1 MRGMEREPGEG
12 RTSGNRPAGP
22 SGGSLRGR
30 GRVLEI
36 WNYRELIGRLVQR
49 ELGARYKRS
58 VLGWFWSMLNPAATL
73 AIYALVFGV
82 LLKFDPPRAGNGR
95 FDNFALYLFC
105 ALVMWNAFHGV
116 ITGAMNALLEL
127 GPLLG
132 KVYFPPETPAVAAL
146 ITVLFQAAIEV
157 SILMLILIGL
167 ANVSWTFLLWPV
179 LLVLLTVF
187 ALGIGLV
194 LSVWNVRYRDVG
206 YLTIIA
212 LQFLFYVTPIVYPLS
227 LVPERAMGLPAR
239 DIIRLNPLS
248 QFTEASRELLY
259 GLDWPGLLRLGLMA
273 LISLAVG
280 ATGWSMFKARTGDI
294 AEEL

>member
-1 MRGMEREPGEG
+1 MAETASRGG
-12 RTSGNRPAGP
+12 
-22 SGGSLRGR
+22 
-30 GRVLEI
+30 VLEI
-36 WNYRELIGRLVQR
+36 WGYRELIGRLVQR

-58 VLGWFWSMLNPAATL
+58 VLGWLWSMLNPAATL

-116 ITGAMNALLEL
+116 ITGAMSALLDL
-127 GPLLG
+127 GSLLG
-132 KVYFPPETPAVAAL
+132 KVYFPPEAPAVAAL
-146 ITVLFQAAIEV
+146 ITVLFQAAIEA

-167 ANVSWTFLLWPV
+167 ANVSWPFLLWPV
-179 LLVLLTVF
+179 PLVLLAVF

-206 YLTIIA
+206 YLATIA

-227 LVPERAMGLPAR
+227 LIPERALGLPVR

-259 GLDWPGLLRLGLMA
+259 GLDWPGVLRLGLMA

-280 ATGWSMFKARTGDI
+280 AGGWVMFKARTRDI

>member
-1 MRGMEREPGEG
+1 MTEMTSRGG
-12 RTSGNRPAGP
+12 
-22 SGGSLRGR
+22 
-30 GRVLEI
+30 VLEI
-36 WNYRELIGRLVQR
+36 WGYRELIGRLVQR

-58 VLGWFWSMLNPAATL
+58 ILGWLWSMLNPAATL

-105 ALVMWNAFHGV
+105 ALVMWNAFYGV
-116 ITGAMNALLEL
+116 ITGAMSALLDL
-127 GPLLG
+127 GSLLG
-132 KVYFPPETPAVAAL
+132 KVYFPPEAPAVAAL
-146 ITVLFQAAIEV
+146 VTVLFQAAIEG
-157 SILMLILIGL
+157 SILMLILICL
-167 ANVSWTFLLWPV
+167 VNVSWTFLLWPV
-179 LLVLLTVF
+179 LLLFFSIF

-206 YLTIIA
+206 YLSTIA

-227 LVPERAMGLPAR
+227 LIPERAMGLPAR

-248 QFTEASRELLY
+248 QFTESSRELLY

-280 ATGWSMFKARTGDI
+280 AGGWLMFKARTRDI

>member
-1 MRGMEREPGEG
+1 MRA
-12 RTSGNRPAGP
+12 TT
-22 SGGSLRGR
+22 GR
-30 GRVLEI
+30 GGVLEI
-36 WNYRELIGRLVQR
+36 WSYRELIGRLVQR
-49 ELGARYKRS
+49 ELGSRYKRS
-58 VLGWFWSMLNPAATL
+58 VLGWLWSMLNPAATL

-105 ALVMWNAFHGV
+105 ALVMWNAFYGI
-116 ITGAMNALLEL
+116 ITGAMTALLDL
-127 GPLLG
+127 GSLLG
-132 KVYFPPETPAVAAL
+132 KVYFPPEAPAVAAL
-146 ITVLFQAAIEV
+146 LTVLFQAAIEA
-157 SILMLILIGL
+157 SILMLIFICLV
-167 ANVSWTFLLWPV
+167 NVSWTFLLWPV
-179 LLVLLTVF
+179 LLVFLSIF
-187 ALGIGLV
+187 ALGIGLM

-206 YLTIIA
+206 YLSTIA

-227 LVPERAMGLPAR
+227 LIPERAMGLPVR

-259 GLDWPGLLRLGLMA
+259 GLDWPGVLRLGLMA

-280 ATGWSMFKARTGDI
+280 AGGWLMFKVRTRDI

>member
-1 MRGMEREPGEG
+1 MASNAGGMGRLGSIKWSWPALTNRGG
-12 RTSGNRPAGP
+12 
-22 SGGSLRGR
+22 
-30 GRVLEI
+30 VLEI
-36 WNYRELIGRLVQR
+36 WGYRELIGRLVQR
-49 ELGARYKRS
+49 ELGSRYKRS
-58 VLGWFWSMLNPAATL
+58 VLGWLWSMLNPAATL

-105 ALVMWNAFHGV
+105 ALVMWNAFYGV
-116 ITGAMNALLEL
+116 ITGAMSALLDL
-127 GPLLG
+127 GSLLG
-132 KVYFPPETPAVAAL
+132 KVYFPPEAPAVAAL
-146 ITVLFQAAIEV
+146 LTVLFQAAIEG
-157 SILMLILIGL
+157 SILMLILICL
-167 ANVSWTFLLWPV
+167 VNVSWTFLLWPV
-179 LLVLLTVF
+179 LLLFLAVF

-206 YLTIIA
+206 YLSTIV

-227 LVPERAMGLPAR
+227 LIPERAMGLPVR

-280 ATGWSMFKARTGDI
+280 AGGWLMFKVRTRDI

>member
-1 MRGMEREPGEG
+1 MRQM
-12 RTSGNRPAGP
+12 A
-22 SGGSLRGR
+22 GR
-30 GRVLEI
+30 GSVLEI
-36 WNYRELIGRLVQR
+36 WGYRELIGRLVQR
-49 ELGARYKRS
+49 ELASRYKRS
-58 VLGWFWSMLNPAATL
+58 LLGWLWSMLNPAATL

-105 ALVMWNAFHGV
+105 ALVMWNAFYGV
-116 ITGAMNALLEL
+116 ITGAMSALLDL
-127 GPLLG
+127 GSLLG
-132 KVYFPPETPAVAAL
+132 KVYFPPEAPAVAAL
-146 ITVLFQAAIEV
+146 VTVLFQAAIEA
-157 SILMLILIGL
+157 SILMLILVSL

-179 LLVLLTVF
+179 LVVLLAIF
-187 ALGIGLV
+187 ALGVGLV

-206 YLTIIA
+206 YLATIA

-227 LVPERAMGLPAR
+227 LIPERAMGLPVR

-273 LISLAVG
+273 VISLAVG
-280 ATGWSMFKARTGDI
+280 AGGWVMFKARTRDI

>member
-1 MRGMEREPGEG
+1 MTEMTSRGG
-12 RTSGNRPAGP
+12 
-22 SGGSLRGR
+22 
-30 GRVLEI
+30 VLEI
-36 WNYRELIGRLVQR
+36 WGYRELIGRLVQR

-58 VLGWFWSMLNPAATL
+58 ILGWLWSMLNPAATL

-105 ALVMWNAFHGV
+105 ALVMWNVFQGV
-116 ITGAMNALLEL
+116 ISGAMGALLDV
-127 GPLLG
+127 GSLLS
-132 KVYFPPETPAVAAL
+132 KVYFPPEAPAVANL
-146 ITVLFQAAIEV
+146 VTVVFQGVIEG
-157 SILMLILIGL
+157 SILMLILICL

-179 LLVLLTVF
+179 LLVFLAVF

-194 LSVWNVRYRDVG
+194 LSIWNVRYRDVG
-206 YLTIIA
+206 YLTSIA
-212 LQFLFYVTPIVYPLS
+212 LQLLFYATPIIYPLT
-227 LVPERAMGLPAR
+227 LIPEQAMDLPAR
-239 DIIRLNPLS
+239 DIIRLNPIA

-259 GLDWPGLLRLGLMA
+259 GLDWPGLIRLGFMA

-280 ATGWSMFKARTGDI
+280 AGGWVVFKARASDI

>member
-1 MRGMEREPGEG
+1 MAEMTSRGG
-12 RTSGNRPAGP
+12 A
-22 SGGSLRGR
+22 
-30 GRVLEI
+30 LEI
-36 WNYRELIGRLVQR
+36 WGYRELIGRLVQR

-58 VLGWFWSMLNPAATL
+58 VLGWLWSMLNPAATL

-82 LLKFDPPRAGNGR
+82 LLKFEPPRAGNGR

-105 ALVMWNAFHGV
+105 ALVMWNAFYGV
-116 ITGAMNALLEL
+116 ITGAMSALLDL
-127 GPLLG
+127 GSLLG
-132 KVYFPPETPAVAAL
+132 KVYFPPEAPAVAAL
-146 ITVLFQAAIEV
+146 FTALFQAAIEA
-157 SILMLILIGL
+157 SILMLILICL
-167 ANVSWTFLLWPV
+167 VNVSWTFLLWPV
-179 LLVLLTVF
+179 LLLFLSIF

-206 YLTIIA
+206 YLATIA

-227 LVPERAMGLPAR
+227 IIPERAMGLPAR

-259 GLDWPGLLRLGLMA
+259 GLDWPGVLRLGLMA

-280 ATGWSMFKARTGDI
+280 VGGWLMFKVRTRDI

>member
-1 MRGMEREPGEG
+1 MTEMTSRGG
-12 RTSGNRPAGP
+12 
-22 SGGSLRGR
+22 
-30 GRVLEI
+30 VLEI
-36 WNYRELIGRLVQR
+36 WGYRELIGRLVQR

-58 VLGWFWSMLNPAATL
+58 ILGWLWSMLNPAATL

-105 ALVMWNAFHGV
+105 ALVMWNAFYGV
-116 ITGAMNALLEL
+116 ITGSMSALLDL
-127 GPLLG
+127 GSLLG
-132 KVYFPPETPAVAAL
+132 KVYFPPEAPAVAAL
-146 ITVLFQAAIEV
+146 FTVLFQAVIEG
-157 SILMLILIGL
+157 SILMLILICL
-167 ANVSWTFLLWPV
+167 VNVSWTFLLWPV
-179 LLVLLTVF
+179 LLLFFSIF

-206 YLTIIA
+206 YLSTIA

-227 LVPERAMGLPAR
+227 LIPERAMGLPAR

-259 GLDWPGLLRLGLMA
+259 GLDWPGLLRLGLMG

-280 ATGWSMFKARTGDI
+280 AGGWLMFKVRTRDI

>member
-1 MRGMEREPGEG
+1 MTEMTSRGG
-12 RTSGNRPAGP
+12 
-22 SGGSLRGR
+22 
-30 GRVLEI
+30 VLEI
-36 WNYRELIGRLVQR
+36 WGYRELIGRLVQR

-58 VLGWFWSMLNPAATL
+58 ILGWLWSMLNPAATL

-105 ALVMWNAFHGV
+105 ALVMWNAFYGV
-116 ITGAMNALLEL
+116 ITGAMSALLDL
-127 GPLLG
+127 GSLLG
-132 KVYFPPETPAVAAL
+132 KVYFPPEAPVVAAL
-146 ITVLFQAAIEV
+146 VTVLFQAAIEG
-157 SILMLILIGL
+157 SILMLILICL
-167 ANVSWTFLLWPV
+167 VNVSWTFLLWPV
-179 LLVLLTVF
+179 LLLFFSIF

-206 YLTIIA
+206 YLSTIA

-227 LVPERAMGLPAR
+227 LIPERAMGLPAR

-280 ATGWSMFKARTGDI
+280 AGGWLMFKARTRDI

>member
-1 MRGMEREPGEG
+1 MRAMTDR
-12 RTSGNRPAGP
+12 
-22 SGGSLRGR
+22 GS
-30 GRVLEI
+30 VLEI
-36 WNYRELIGRLVQR
+36 WGYRELIGRLVQR
-49 ELGARYKRS
+49 ELGSRYKRS
-58 VLGWFWSMLNPAATL
+58 VLGWLWSMLNPAATL

-105 ALVMWNAFHGV
+105 ALVMWNAFYGV
-116 ITGAMNALLEL
+116 ITGAMSALLDL
-127 GPLLG
+127 GSLLG
-132 KVYFPPETPAVAAL
+132 KVYFPPEAPAVAAL
-146 ITVLFQAAIEV
+146 LTVLFQAAVEA
-157 SILMLILIGL
+157 SILMLILICL
-167 ANVSWTFLLWPV
+167 VNVSWTFLLWPV
-179 LLVLLTVF
+179 LLVLLTIF

-206 YLTIIA
+206 YLATIV

-227 LVPERAMGLPAR
+227 LIPERAMGLPVR

-273 LISLAVG
+273 VISLAMG
-280 ATGWSMFKARTGDI
+280 ATGWVMFKARTRDI

>member
-1 MRGMEREPGEG
+1 MTTSAIPSPIVAEMTSRGG
-12 RTSGNRPAGP
+12 A
-22 SGGSLRGR
+22 
-30 GRVLEI
+30 LEV
-36 WNYRELIGRLVQR
+36 WGYRELIGRLVQR

-58 VLGWFWSMLNPAATL
+58 VLGWLWSMLNPAATL

-105 ALVMWNAFHGV
+105 ALVMWNAFYGV
-116 ITGAMNALLEL
+116 ITGAMSALLDL
-127 GPLLG
+127 GSLLG
-132 KVYFPPETPAVAAL
+132 KVYFPPEAPAVAAL
-146 ITVLFQAAIEV
+146 ITVLFQATIEA
-157 SILMLILIGL
+157 SILMLILICL
-167 ANVSWTFLLWPV
+167 VNVSWTFLLWPV
-179 LLVLLTVF
+179 LLLFLSIF

-206 YLTIIA
+206 YLATIA

-227 LVPERAMGLPAR
+227 IIPERAIGLPAR

-259 GLDWPGLLRLGLMA
+259 GLDWPGVLRLGLMA

-280 ATGWSMFKARTGDI
+280 VGGWLMFKARTRDI

>member
-1 MRGMEREPGEG
+1 MRAMTDR
-12 RTSGNRPAGP
+12 
-22 SGGSLRGR
+22 GSA
-30 GRVLEI
+30 LEI
-36 WNYRELIGRLVQR
+36 WGYRELIGRLVQR

-58 VLGWFWSMLNPAATL
+58 VLGWLWSMLNPAATL

-105 ALVMWNAFHGV
+105 ALVMWNAFYGV
-116 ITGAMNALLEL
+116 ITGAMNALLDL
-127 GPLLG
+127 GSLLG
-132 KVYFPPETPAVAAL
+132 KVYFPPEAPAVAAL
-146 ITVLFQAAIEV
+146 LTVLFQAAIEA
-157 SILMLILIGL
+157 SILMLIFICLV
-167 ANVSWTFLLWPV
+167 NVSWTFLLWPV
-179 LLVLLTVF
+179 LLLLLSIF
-187 ALGIGLV
+187 ALGIGLM

-206 YLTIIA
+206 YLSTIA

-227 LVPERAMGLPAR
+227 LIPERAMGLPVR

-273 LISLAVG
+273 LMSLAVG
-280 ATGWSMFKARTGDI
+280 AAGWLMFKARTRDI

>member
-1 MRGMEREPGEG
+1 MAEI
-12 RTSGNRPAGP
+12 T
-22 SGGSLRGR
+22 GR
-30 GRVLEI
+30 GGVLEI
-36 WNYRELIGRLVQR
+36 WGYRELIGRLVQR

-58 VLGWFWSMLNPAATL
+58 VLGWLWSMLNPAATL

-105 ALVMWNAFHGV
+105 ALVMWNAFYGV
-116 ITGAMNALLEL
+116 ITGAMSALLDL
-127 GPLLG
+127 GSLLG
-132 KVYFPPETPAVAAL
+132 KVYFPPEAPAVAAL
-146 ITVLFQAAIEV
+146 FTVLFQAAIEA
-157 SILMLILIGL
+157 SILMLILICL
-167 ANVSWTFLLWPV
+167 VNVSWTFLLWPV
-179 LLVLLTVF
+179 LLLFLSVF
-187 ALGIGLV
+187 ALGIGLI

-206 YLTIIA
+206 YLATIA

-227 LVPERAMGLPAR
+227 IIPERAMGLPAR

-259 GLDWPGLLRLGLMA
+259 GLDWPGVLRLGLMA

-280 ATGWSMFKARTGDI
+280 MGGWLMFKVRTRDI

>member
-1 MRGMEREPGEG
+1 MWTWAALTKRGG
-12 RTSGNRPAGP
+12 
-22 SGGSLRGR
+22 
-30 GRVLEI
+30 VLEI
-36 WNYRELIGRLVQR
+36 WGYRELIGRLVQR
-49 ELGARYKRS
+49 ELGSRYKRS
-58 VLGWFWSMLNPAATL
+58 VLGWLWSMLNPAATL

-105 ALVMWNAFHGV
+105 ALVMWNAFYGV
-116 ITGAMNALLEL
+116 ITGAMSALLDL
-127 GPLLG
+127 GSLLG
-132 KVYFPPETPAVAAL
+132 KVYFPPEAPAVAAL
-146 ITVLFQAAIEV
+146 FTVLFQAAIEA
-157 SILMLILIGL
+157 SILMLILICL
-167 ANVSWTFLLWPV
+167 VNVSWTFLLWPV
-179 LLVLLTVF
+179 LLVFLSIF
-187 ALGIGLV
+187 ALGIGLM

-206 YLTIIA
+206 YLSTIA

-227 LVPERAMGLPAR
+227 LIPERAMGLPVR

-259 GLDWPGLLRLGLMA
+259 GLDWPGVLRLGLMA

-280 ATGWSMFKARTGDI
+280 AGGWLMFKVRTRDI

>member
-1 MRGMEREPGEG
+1 MRAVTER
-12 RTSGNRPAGP
+12 
-22 SGGSLRGR
+22 GGA
-30 GRVLEI
+30 LEI
-36 WNYRELIGRLVQR
+36 WGYQELIGRLVRR
-49 ELGARYKRS
+49 ELGSRYKRS
-58 VLGWFWSMLNPAATL
+58 VLGWLWSMLNPAATL

-105 ALVMWNAFHGV
+105 ALVMWNAFYGV
-116 ITGAMNALLEL
+116 ITGAMNALLDL
-127 GPLLG
+127 GSLLG
-132 KVYFPPETPAVAAL
+132 KVYFPPEAPAVAAL
-146 ITVLFQAAIEV
+146 LTVLFQAAIEA
-157 SILMLILIGL
+157 SILMLIFICLV
-167 ANVSWTFLLWPV
+167 NVSWTFLLWPV
-179 LLVLLTVF
+179 LLLLLSIF
-187 ALGIGLV
+187 ALGIGLM

-206 YLTIIA
+206 YLSTIA

-227 LVPERAMGLPAR
+227 LIPERAMGLPVR

-259 GLDWPGLLRLGLMA
+259 GLDWPGLLRMGLMA

-280 ATGWSMFKARTGDI
+280 AAGWLMFKARTRDI

>member
-1 MRGMEREPGEG
+1 MI
-12 RTSGNRPAGP
+12 T
-22 SGGSLRGR
+22 GSGR
-30 GRVLEI
+30 GAMLEI
-36 WNYRELIGRLVQR
+36 WGYRELVGRLVQR

-58 VLGWFWSMLNPAATL
+58 VLGWLWSMLNPAATL

-105 ALVMWNAFHGV
+105 ALVMWNAFYGV
-116 ITGAMNALLEL
+116 ITGAMGALLDL
-127 GPLLG
+127 GSLMG
-132 KVYFPPETPAVAAL
+132 KVYFPPEAPAVAAL
-146 ITVLFQAAIEV
+146 CTVLFQAAIEG
-157 SILMLILIGL
+157 SILMLILICL
-167 ANVSWTFLLWPV
+167 ANVSLTFLLWPV
-179 LLVLLTVF
+179 LLVFLAIF

-206 YLTIIA
+206 YLSTIA

-227 LVPERAMGLPAR
+227 LIPERAMGLPVR

-273 LISLAVG
+273 LISLGVG
-280 ATGWSMFKARTGDI
+280 AAGWMIFKARTRDI

>member
-1 MRGMEREPGEG
+1 MRQM
-12 RTSGNRPAGP
+12 A
-22 SGGSLRGR
+22 GR
-30 GRVLEI
+30 GSVLEI
-36 WNYRELIGRLVQR
+36 WGYRELIGRLVQR
-49 ELGARYKRS
+49 ELASRYKRS
-58 VLGWFWSMLNPAATL
+58 LLGWLWSMLNPAATL

-105 ALVMWNAFHGV
+105 ALVMWNAFYGV
-116 ITGAMNALLEL
+116 ITGAMSALLDL
-127 GPLLG
+127 GSLLG
-132 KVYFPPETPAVAAL
+132 KVYFPPEAPAVAAL
-146 ITVLFQAAIEV
+146 VTVLFQAAIEA
-157 SILMLILIGL
+157 SILMLILVSL

-179 LLVLLTVF
+179 LVVLLAIF
-187 ALGIGLV
+187 ALGVGLV

-206 YLTIIA
+206 YLATIA

-227 LVPERAMGLPAR
+227 LIPERAMGLPVR

-259 GLDWPGLLRLGLMA
+259 GLDWPGLLRLALMA
-273 LISLAVG
+273 VISLAVG
-280 ATGWSMFKARTGDI
+280 AGGWVMFKARTRDI

>member
-1 MRGMEREPGEG
+1 MRALTDR
-12 RTSGNRPAGP
+12 
-22 SGGSLRGR
+22 GS
-30 GRVLEI
+30 VLEI
-36 WNYRELIGRLVQR
+36 WGYRELIGRLVQR
-49 ELGARYKRS
+49 ELGSRYKRS
-58 VLGWFWSMLNPAATL
+58 VLGWLWSMLNPAATL

-105 ALVMWNAFHGV
+105 ALVMWNAFYGV
-116 ITGAMNALLEL
+116 ITGAMSALLDL
-127 GPLLG
+127 GSLLG
-132 KVYFPPETPAVAAL
+132 KVYFPPEAPAVAAL
-146 ITVLFQAAIEV
+146 VTVLFQAAIEA
-157 SILMLILIGL
+157 SILMLILICL
-167 ANVSWTFLLWPV
+167 VNVSWTFLLWPL

-206 YLTIIA
+206 YLATIA

-227 LVPERAMGLPAR
+227 LIPERAMGMPVR

-273 LISLAVG
+273 VISLAVG
-280 ATGWSMFKARTGDI
+280 ATGWVMFKGRTRDI

>member
-1 MRGMEREPGEG
+1 MKGSAGGMGRLGSKRWAWAALTKRGG
-12 RTSGNRPAGP
+12 
-22 SGGSLRGR
+22 
-30 GRVLEI
+30 VLEI
-36 WNYRELIGRLVQR
+36 WGYRELIGRLVQR
-49 ELGARYKRS
+49 ELGSRYKRS
-58 VLGWFWSMLNPAATL
+58 VLGWLWSMLNPAATL

-105 ALVMWNAFHGV
+105 ALVMWNAFYGV
-116 ITGAMNALLEL
+116 ITGAMSALLDL
-127 GPLLG
+127 GSLLG
-132 KVYFPPETPAVAAL
+132 KVYFPPEAPAVAAL
-146 ITVLFQAAIEV
+146 FTVLFQAAIEA
-157 SILMLILIGL
+157 SILMLILICL
-167 ANVSWTFLLWPV
+167 VNVSWTFLLWPV
-179 LLVLLTVF
+179 LLVFLSIF
-187 ALGIGLV
+187 ALGIGLM

-206 YLTIIA
+206 YLSTIA

-227 LVPERAMGLPAR
+227 LIPERAMGLPVR

-259 GLDWPGLLRLGLMA
+259 GLDWPGVLRLGLMA

-280 ATGWSMFKARTGDI
+280 AGGWLMFKVRTRDI

>member
-1 MRGMEREPGEG
+1 MAETASRGG
-12 RTSGNRPAGP
+12 
-22 SGGSLRGR
+22 
-30 GRVLEI
+30 VLEI
-36 WNYRELIGRLVQR
+36 WGYRELIGRLVQR

-58 VLGWFWSMLNPAATL
+58 VLGWLWSMLNPAATL

-116 ITGAMNALLEL
+116 ITGAMSALLDL
-127 GPLLG
+127 GSLLG
-132 KVYFPPETPAVAAL
+132 KVYFPPEAPAVAAL
-146 ITVLFQAAIEV
+146 ITVLFQAAIEA
-157 SILMLILIGL
+157 SILMLILICL
-167 ANVSWTFLLWPV
+167 INVSWTFLLWPV
-179 LLVLLTVF
+179 LLVLLAIF

-206 YLTIIA
+206 YLATIA

-227 LVPERAMGLPAR
+227 LIPERALGLPVR

-259 GLDWPGLLRLGLMA
+259 GLDWPGVLRLGLMA

-280 ATGWSMFKARTGDI
+280 AGGWVMFKARTRDI

>member
-1 MRGMEREPGEG
+1 MRA
-12 RTSGNRPAGP
+12 PARR
-22 SGGSLRGR
+22 GGT
-30 GRVLEI
+30 LEI
-36 WNYRELIGRLVQR
+36 WGYRELIGRLVQR
-49 ELGARYKRS
+49 ELGSRYKRS
-58 VLGWFWSMLNPAATL
+58 VLGWLWSMLNPAATL

-105 ALVMWNAFHGV
+105 ALVMWNAFYGV
-116 ITGAMNALLEL
+116 ITGAMNALLDL

-132 KVYFPPETPAVAAL
+132 KVYFPPEAPAVAAL
-146 ITVLFQAAIEV
+146 VAAWFQAAVEA
-157 SILMLILIGL
+157 SILILIFVCL
-167 ANVSWTFLLWPV
+167 VNVSWTFLLWPV
-179 LLVLLTVF
+179 LLLLLSVF

-206 YLTIIA
+206 YLSTIA

-227 LVPERAMGLPAR
+227 LIPERAMGLPAR

-280 ATGWSMFKARTGDI
+280 AAGWAMFKARTRDI

>member
-1 MRGMEREPGEG
+1 MPGC
-12 RTSGNRPAGP
+12 SW
-22 SGGSLRGR
+22 GR
-30 GRVLEI
+30 GGVGRGGLFEI

-49 ELGARYKRS
+49 ELGSRYKRS
-58 VLGWFWSMLNPAATL
+58 VLGWLWSMLNPAATL

-82 LLKFDPPRAGNGR
+82 LLRFDPPRAGNGR

-105 ALVMWNAFHGV
+105 ALVMWNAFYGV

-157 SILMLILIGL
+157 FILMLILVCL
-167 ANVSWTFLLWPV
+167 VNVSWTFLLWPV

-187 ALGIGLV
+187 AMGIGLV

-206 YLTIIA
+206 YLATIA
-212 LQFLFYVTPIVYPLS
+212 LQFLFYITPIVYPLS
-227 LVPERAMGLPAR
+227 LIPERAMGLPTR

-273 LISLAVG
+273 VISLAVG
-280 ATGWSMFKARTGDI
+280 VIGWSVFKARTLDI

>member
-1 MRGMEREPGEG
+1 MAETTSRGG
-12 RTSGNRPAGP
+12 
-22 SGGSLRGR
+22 
-30 GRVLEI
+30 VLEI
-36 WNYRELIGRLVQR
+36 WGYRELIGRLVQR

-58 VLGWFWSMLNPAATL
+58 VLGWLWSMLNPAATL

-116 ITGAMNALLEL
+116 ITGAMSALLDL
-127 GPLLG
+127 GSLLG
-132 KVYFPPETPAVAAL
+132 KVYFPPEAPAVAAL
-146 ITVLFQAAIEV
+146 ITVLFQAAIEA
-157 SILMLILIGL
+157 SILMLILICL
-167 ANVSWTFLLWPV
+167 INVSWTFLLWPV
-179 LLVLLTVF
+179 LLVLLAIF

-206 YLTIIA
+206 YLATIA

-227 LVPERAMGLPAR
+227 LIPERALGLPVR

-259 GLDWPGLLRLGLMA
+259 GLDWPGVLRLGLMA

-280 ATGWSMFKARTGDI
+280 AGGWVMFKARTRDI

>member
-1 MRGMEREPGEG
+1 MKQMG
-12 RTSGNRPAGP
+12 TVV
-22 SGGSLRGR
+22 GR
-30 GRVLEI
+30 GGALEI
-36 WNYRELIGRLVQR
+36 WGYRELIGRLVQR

-58 VLGWFWSMLNPAATL
+58 VLGWLWSMLNPAATL
-73 AIYALVFGV
+73 GIYALVFGV
-82 LLKFDPPRAGNGR
+82 LLKFEPPRAGNGR

-105 ALVMWNAFHGV
+105 ALVMWNAFYGV
-116 ITGAMNALLEL
+116 ITGAMNALLDL
-127 GPLLG
+127 GSLLG
-132 KVYFPPETPAVAAL
+132 KVYFPPEAPAVAAL
-146 ITVLFQAAIEV
+146 FTVLFQAVVEA
-157 SILMLILIGL
+157 SILMLIFVCLV
-167 ANVSWTFLLWPV
+167 NVSWTFLLWPV
-179 LLVLLTVF
+179 LLLLLSVF

-206 YLTIIA
+206 YLSTIA

-227 LVPERAMGLPAR
+227 LIPERAMGLPMR

-259 GLDWPGLLRLGLMA
+259 GLDWPGLLRLALMA

-280 ATGWSMFKARTGDI
+280 AAGWLMFKAHTRDI